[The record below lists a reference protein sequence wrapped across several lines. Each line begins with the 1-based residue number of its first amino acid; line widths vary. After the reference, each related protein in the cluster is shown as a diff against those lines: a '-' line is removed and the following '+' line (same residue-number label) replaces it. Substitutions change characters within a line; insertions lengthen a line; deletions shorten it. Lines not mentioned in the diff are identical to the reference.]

1 MRTRFLRHLPAAAA
15 LAMASLAAAAC
26 SSPAVQALP
35 TTTPSTAPSATAAA
49 TASAGPS
56 TTQPAES
63 THSPRPGPKPG
74 HTAPGTRCLG
84 AVEYTIS
91 ASDTGP
97 AWPRLCIAV
106 GGVLRV
112 ENLGPDGFTQSPLD
126 KADCNYE
133 AAVRTCRL
141 LYPGI
146 VRFTTDNGR
155 QVRKLTLEIARA
167 SSPPK
172 PSPACMSAGTTFTV
186 DANEGGPPWWP
197 ICMKVGAVVRV
208 ENLGPGA
215 LSVAPSNA
223 VSCQYEAA
231 IHRCRLIRAA
241 TVVFTI
247 ADPDSG
253 ADARTLTVVAIR

>member
-35 TTTPSTAPSATAAA
+35 TTTPTPAPSATAPA
-49 TASAGPS
+49 TASTGPS

-63 THSPRPGPKPG
+63 THSPRPGPKPS

-84 AVEYTIS
+84 AVEYRIS
-91 ASDTGP
+91 AADTAP

-112 ENLGPDGFTQSPLD
+112 ENFGPDGFTQSPQD
-126 KADCNYE
+126 KADCNY
-133 AAVRTCRL
+133 AAGVRSCRL
-141 LYPGI
+141 LYPGT

-155 QVRKLTLEIARA
+155 QVRELTLEIARA

-172 PSPACMSAGTTFTV
+172 PSPACMSADTTYRLGAT
-186 DANEGGPPWWP
+186 EGGPPWWSL
-197 ICMKVGAVVRV
+197 CMKVGAVLRV
-208 ENLGPGA
+208 EDLGPGA
-215 LSVAPSNA
+215 LSVTPSNA

-247 ADPDSG
+247 SYDDG
-253 ADARTLTVVAIR
+253 GARTLTVVAIR